1 MEKLRFTGGDIRLSV
16 SCIHVVYHCVTCRQ
30 LRLGKGGDSVRTG
43 RRQSTGGNTC
53 RPLQGVKEMCIHT
66 LGKED
71 KKQKTEEERQETKDR
86 GRKDRERKTEVGK
99 TGNERQR

>member
-30 LRLGKGGDSVRTG
+30 LRLGKGGDSVRNGEQEVTHA
-43 RRQSTGGNTC
+43 GGE
-53 RPLQGVKEMCIHT
+53 RKSEEMRIHT

-71 KKQKTEEERQETKDR
+71 KKQKTEEERQGTKDR
-86 GRKDRERKTEVGK
+86 GRKDRERKTEV
-99 TGNERQR
+99 

>member
-1 MEKLRFTGGDIRLSV
+1 MVISNCLAYTV
-16 SCIHVVYHCVTCRQ
+16 CHCVTCRQ
-30 LRLGKGGDSVRTG
+30 LRLGKGGDSVRNG
-43 RRQSTGGNTC
+43 RAQEVTHAGGE
-53 RPLQGVKEMCIHT
+53 RKSEEMCIHT

-71 KKQKTEEERQETKDR
+71 KKQKTEEERQGKKDR